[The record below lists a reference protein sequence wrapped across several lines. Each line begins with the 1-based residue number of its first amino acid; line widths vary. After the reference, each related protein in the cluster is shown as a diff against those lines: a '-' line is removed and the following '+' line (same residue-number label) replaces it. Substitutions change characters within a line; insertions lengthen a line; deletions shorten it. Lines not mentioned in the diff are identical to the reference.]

1 MVVLLAVGFL
11 AGIVTGLSPC
21 VLPVVPVFAAGG
33 AMGGGRWRPVGIVA
47 GMVLTF
53 SAVTL
58 AGSSLLSFLGLPQD
72 LLRDLGIAVLFV
84 LGASLVV
91 PAVGYLVERPF
102 ARLTP
107 HRAPGA
113 RNGLLLGASLGLVFV
128 PCAGPVLAAIT
139 VVGATHRVGGEAVA
153 VTLFYAAGAAIPLLV
168 IAYLSRRAAA
178 RARSLRRRAPR
189 VRQVAGVLIVAS
201 AALVLFGAAQPL
213 QKDLPG
219 YASALDTRIE
229 GSASIASRLRALSGE
244 HALRPV
250 AAPAVK
256 GAGKQVAAPTAAPAR
271 TGRTAPP
278 GTAAVA
284 ASTSL
289 GFGTD
294 LPDASNKTLTDYG
307 TAPRLLKIAAWL
319 NTPGGRPLSLASLKG
334 KVVLV
339 DFWTYSCINCQR
351 SLPHLEAWYREY
363 RQYGLVIIGVHT
375 PEFAFERVIGN
386 VRRAARSLGV
396 DYPIAIDNSYLTWE
410 NYGAQEWPTEY
421 LIDQTGQLRY
431 IEAGEGNY
439 GQTGA
444 LIRDLL
450 SAYGRRLPPPTDVPD
465 LTPKETTTPETYL
478 GIFGLQLYAGTH
490 LVLGATENC
499 VFAPVLPLNYVS
511 FQGVWTNNGNYAL
524 SRSRAALRLHFQAKD
539 VYLVLGGSGT
549 VTEVLGGHVM
559 GSFKVGGY
567 PRLYT
572 IVKGTR
578 ATTNLLQLDMTA
590 GISAYDFTFG

>member
-33 AMGGGRWRPVGIVA
+33 AMGGGRWRPAGIVA

-84 LGASLVV
+84 LGVSLVV
-91 PAVGYLVERPF
+91 PALGYLIERPF

-107 HRAPGA
+107 KRVGGA
-113 RNGLLLGASLGLVFV
+113 SNGLLLGASLGLVFV

-153 VTLFYAAGAAIPLLV
+153 VTLCYAAGAAIPLLL
-168 IAYLSRRAAA
+168 IAYLSRRAAV

-213 QKDLPG
+213 QRDLPG
-219 YASALDTRIE
+219 YTSALDTRIE
-229 GSASIASRLRALSGE
+229 GSASIASSLRQLSGE
-244 HALRPV
+244 HALK
-250 AAPAVK
+250 PA
-256 GAGKQVAAPTAAPAR
+256 
-271 TGRTAPP
+271 GRTTAP
-278 GTAAVA
+278 GIAAVA
-284 ASTSL
+284 ASAPL

-294 LPDASNKTLTDYG
+294 LPDASNTTLTDYG
-307 TAPRLLKIAAWL
+307 TAPRLLKVAAWL

-351 SLPHLEAWYREY
+351 ALPHLEAWYREY
-363 RQYGLVIIGVHT
+363 QKYGLVIIGVHT

-386 VRRAARSLGV
+386 VRRAARNLGV
-396 DYPIAIDNSYLTWE
+396 GYPVAIDNSYLTWE

-431 IEAGEGNY
+431 IQSGEGDY
-439 GQTGA
+439 GQTET
-444 LIRDLL
+444 LVRDLL
-450 SAYGRRLPPPTDVPD
+450 SAYGARLPPRTDVPD

-490 LVLGATENC
+490 LVLGATVNC

-511 FQGVWTNNGNYAL
+511 FQGTWTNNGNYAL

-539 VYLVLGGSGT
+539 VYLVLGGRGT
-549 VTEVLGGHVM
+549 VTEMLGGHPV

-572 IVKGTR
+572 IVKGAR
-578 ATTNLLQLDMTA
+578 STTSLLQLDMTS